1 MTSLGYVSLLFFC
14 TCLPS
19 AANLP
24 RLKKRFLLESSENL
38 GRNAGKTSMFIS
50 FQIHVCNLPLHS
62 IWIILRLGF
71 GGDSEVVK
79 TEPLLMELLPL
90 YERTK
95 NLLPFPVWENIEGI
109 TYKQFIVH
117 QVCWHS
123 SLHFLTLK
131 AVSSRFLLL
140 MIWYW
145 GRAAHMNKRALIK
158 KCTQMPRA

>member
-1 MTSLGYVSLLFFC
+1 MEPQVLQGLGGRGVGFWEWGVGGFLFGLTGLGYVSLLFFC

-79 TEPLLMELLPL
+79 TEPL
-90 YERTK
+90 
-95 NLLPFPVWENIEGI
+95 
-109 TYKQFIVH
+109 
-117 QVCWHS
+117 
-123 SLHFLTLK
+123 
-131 AVSSRFLLL
+131 
-140 MIWYW
+140 
-145 GRAAHMNKRALIK
+145 
-158 KCTQMPRA
+158 